1 MRLWSLHPRHLD
13 PAGLVALWRETLL
26 AKAVLTG
33 KTKGYKHHPQLD
45 RFKAT
50 RHPAAT
56 LNAYLAEIHAE
67 AVRRG
72 YSFDKRKLAG
82 PKGRVRLTVN
92 RDQLAFEWSHLLKK
106 LRVRSPER
114 YSAAKKLARPS
125 PHPLFTVRRGPIA
138 TWERP

>member
-1 MRLWSLHPRHLD
+1 MRLWSLNPKYLD
-13 PAGLVALWRETLL
+13 PAGLVALWREGLL

-50 RHPAAT
+50 RRPAAAV
-56 LNAYLAEIHAE
+56 NAYLAEVHAE

-82 PKGRVRLTVN
+82 PKARSRLTVT
-92 RDQLAFEWSHLLKK
+92 RDQLAYEWRHLLKK
-106 LRVRSPER
+106 LRVRSPGR
-114 YSAAKKLARPS
+114 YSAAKKVARPA
-125 PHPLFTVRRGPIA
+125 PHPLFVVRPGPIA
-138 TWERP
+138 SWERP